1 MIIAFCC
8 AMLRDKDAKRNIE
21 LTKELTMPE
30 VETLRCPNCGAMLKD
45 KRVQKCD
52 FCGAVL
58 LYPQTEER
66 LLPEEKKRPDG
77 SVSFLHL
84 ADVPINIKTT
94 DIPFKP
100 RIKYHKLPGG
110 EPGPALKEDADRICA
125 LFEKLQQAVNRK
137 DLETYMSFVSE
148 QNREYYNG
156 LREFLIKQFQV
167 SDLKRLTLSLA
178 FISLSASS
186 AVVDITYEGILFRP
200 NGSHSGFWGTVRVIL
215 GKINDEWKV
224 ISSAPRIPLSF
235 LRKLPCWIQIVILLA
250 LIGGFVWLCW
260 FIFRV
265 LFY

>member
-1 MIIAFCC
+1 MIIAFCY

-21 LTKELTMPE
+21 VTKELTMPE

-45 KRVQKCD
+45 RRVQKCD

-58 LYPQTEER
+58 LYPPAEEQ
-66 LLPEEKKRPDG
+66 LLPEEKKRPAG

-137 DLETYMSFVSE
+137 DLETYISFVSE
-148 QNREYYNG
+148 QNREYYDKVKEAS
-156 LREFLIKQFQV
+156 LKQFQI
-167 SDLKRLTLSLA
+167 SDLKRLTLSME
-178 FISLSASS
+178 FVSLSARS
-186 AVVDITYEGILFRP
+186 AVVDIAYEGILFLP
-200 NGSHSGFWGTVRVIL
+200 NGTHSYFLITIRDIL

-224 ISSAPRIPLSF
+224 ISSAPHLPLSF
-235 LRKLPCWIQIVILLA
+235 LRKLPCWIQMVILLA
-250 LIGGFVWLCW
+250 LVGGFVWLCW
-260 FIFRV
+260 FIIRIIFR
-265 LFY
+265 